1 MTDKTLTQAT
11 ALAGASVANDDEI
24 WIWDV
29 SAGQLKKTTRAEL
42 IGGAYVLIVP
52 ASGTVDLLG
61 VAQTFT
67 AEKTFA
73 PAGTTTKPVII
84 NVPASNSVAAT
95 EWQYA
100 GSARAGMYQF
110 AATSQMQ
117 LLATDTGADGIG
129 CRFYAGRNTNA
140 STPAAGVLAI
150 EDKAGDLYRIWPD
163 DSGVLRILTGAWPTN
178 ANDTGGTVVGA
189 QTSNLDAK
197 TVLGDPIG
205 IDDVLAA
212 IQLGAAAVRR
222 FVYKNGEFNGEEF
235 SGLVTDFA
243 PRYGMDRDA
252 AHPAGKSLNIVT
264 ALGDLMRAVAN
275 LTERVRALEG
285 AS

>member
-1 MTDKTLTQAT
+1 MTDKTLTLAT
-11 ALAGASVANDDEI
+11 VLAGASVANDDEV

-42 IGGAYVLIVP
+42 IGGAYVLVVP
-52 ASGTVDLLG
+52 ASGTVALLG

-67 AEKTFA
+67 KTQ
-73 PAGTTTKPVII
+73 II
-84 NVPASNSVAAT
+84 NPDTTSANGEVLDMPASNTANALSVRYNGGERFLVRAQATYTDMIFSDIDAGAA
-95 EWQYA
+95 QGPYI
-100 GSARAGMYQF
+100 
-110 AATSQMQ
+110 QM
-117 LLATDTGADGIG
+117 
-129 CRFYAGRNTNA
+129 GRNSNA
-140 STPAAGVLAI
+140 STPAAGFLRLS
-150 EDKAGDLYRIWPD
+150 DKGGSIYRIWPD
-163 DSGVLRILTGAWPTN
+163 DTGVMRVHTADPTN
-178 ANDTGGTVVGA
+178 AYDTAGTVIGT

-197 TVLGDPIG
+197 IVVGQPIG

-243 PRYGMDRDA
+243 PRYGMDRDD
-252 AHPAGKSLNIVT
+252 AHPAGKSLNVITV
-264 ALGDLMRAVAN
+264 LGDLMMAVAN